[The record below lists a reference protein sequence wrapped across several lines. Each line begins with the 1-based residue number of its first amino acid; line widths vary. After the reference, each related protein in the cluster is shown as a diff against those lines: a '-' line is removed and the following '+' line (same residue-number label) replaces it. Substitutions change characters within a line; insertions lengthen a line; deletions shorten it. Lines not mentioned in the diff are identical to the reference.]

1 MRLAGRKAKTGGIAF
16 VVLVA
21 CTATARAEAPAEAWP
36 PFLTP
41 ASAYSGDVVAAV
53 ERLWRAPTLMRTV
66 RVSAAHVPFE
76 LYLAFV
82 DAPSVT
88 AAAARHLGLARYE
101 VEALDEDWYLAT
113 DNDGARGVWRV
124 LVREQKRR
132 IVLSRGQHSGYL
144 LGRID
149 GSALTIL
156 ELESKDESVRST
168 LTARVHI
175 ENGAAA
181 ALARALV
188 AVFGHLAD
196 RKLTEGFRVT
206 ADVAA
211 WANAHP
217 EEFCSWL
224 SQLPRIAAREGAPGV
239 VMGCGL
245 ASSGVTPPRRSA
257 GPATP
262 PLSERGTA
270 PESPRPL
277 Q

>member
-1 MRLAGRKAKTGGIAF
+1 MRLAGRKAKTGGLAF
-16 VVLVA
+16 VVLVT
-21 CTATARAEAPAEAWP
+21 CSATARAQAPAAAWP

-41 ASAYSGDVVAAV
+41 ASAYSDDVVAAV
-53 ERLWRAPTLMRTV
+53 ERLWRAPTLTRTV
-66 RVSAAHVPFE
+66 RASAVHVPFE

-88 AAAARHLGLARYE
+88 AAAARDLGLARYE
-101 VEALDEDWYLAT
+101 VEAIDDDWYRAT

-124 LVREQKRR
+124 LAREHGRR
-132 IVLSRGQHSGYL
+132 IVLSRGQHSGHL
-144 LGRID
+144 LGRIG

-156 ELESKDESVRST
+156 ELESKDESVQST

-175 ENGAAA
+175 DNRVAA
-181 ALARALV
+181 ALARALI

-196 RKLTEGFRVT
+196 RKLTEGLRVT
-206 ADVAA
+206 AGVAA
-211 WANAHP
+211 WANARP
-217 EEFCSWL
+217 EEFCGWL
-224 SQLPRIAAREGAPGV
+224 VQRPPMSAREAAPGL

-245 ASSGVTPPRRSA
+245 ASGDIRPPRRSA

-262 PLSERGTA
+262 PLSERGA
-270 PESPRPL
+270 GPRSPRPL